1 MDQPFSD
8 VFARHGCGGTPK
20 NQEEMSRAL
29 DEACR
34 KLARALAACSPIV
47 RRDLLAAIASR
58 AQAFL
63 DEMDARARQVPTSPE
78 RPTSLGT
85 PSDGTGPG
93 GSPPPGSTD
102 GFPVI
107 KLPPEV
113 LEWERQQVNEEEI
126 VAGLREIEQT
136 GGLELRDFL
145 HELEQ
150 AAGPDE

>member
-8 VFARHGCGGTPK
+8 VFARHGSGETPQ

-34 KLARALAACSPIV
+34 NLARALAACSPAA
-47 RRDLLAAIASR
+47 RRDFLAAIASR
-58 AQAFL
+58 VEAFV
-63 DEMDARARQVPTSPE
+63 DEINARAQQVSSSPV
-78 RPTSLGT
+78 P
-85 PSDGTGPG
+85 PSSVGTGPNG
-93 GSPPPGSTD
+93 LPPLGPAD

>member
-8 VFARHGCGGTPK
+8 VFARHGSGGTPK
-20 NQEEMSRAL
+20 NQEETSRAL

-34 KLARALAACSPIV
+34 HLARALAACSPAV
-47 RRDLLAAIASR
+47 RRDLLAVLAPR
-58 AQAFL
+58 VQAFL
-63 DEMDARARQVPTSPE
+63 DEMDARAREVPTSAEPL
-78 RPTSLGT
+78 PSVGI
-85 PSDGTGPG
+85 PSDGTGPSA
-93 GSPPPGSTD
+93 SPPLGSAN